1 VESGARWRERPAWR
15 TVGIAAPA
23 LILVVI
29 SLWEMVAVTRA
40 RILTPSERDW
50 QALSSALRAAHRPG
64 DLIVF
69 APAWIDPVGRQ
80 HLGDLIP
87 IEMAARPDA
96 ARYAVV
102 WEVAEE
108 GARAPDT
115 AGLTADR
122 TQEFGP
128 LLLRHY
134 RQTPVAVVT
143 DFAAALPTATI
154 SGRGKGR
161 PSVRLEEVGFAP
173 HRCVLVVPQP
183 DQTVRLA
190 YPSVALGSEL
200 VGHVGLADVFTRRDV
215 RDPARLVVSVDGRAL
230 ADVTVGV
237 EDGWV
242 RFRAPTAPK
251 AGAAVEI
258 AATALGP
265 RARDRRVCF
274 TLEAHR

>member
-1 VESGARWRERPAWR
+1 MRWRDRSALQAAR
-15 TVGIAAPA
+15 IAAPA
-23 LILVVI
+23 LILAFVA
-29 SLWEMVAVTRA
+29 LWEMVMVTRA
-40 RILTPSERDW
+40 RLRPPSEQDW

-69 APAWIDPVGRQ
+69 APAWIDPLGRQ
-80 HLGDLIP
+80 YLGDLIP

-102 WEVAEE
+102 WEVVEE

-122 TQEFGP
+122 TEEFGR

-134 RQTPVAVVT
+134 RQTPATVVT
-143 DFAAALPTATI
+143 DFAAALPAATV

-183 DQTVRLA
+183 DETVRLT
-190 YPSVALGSEL
+190 YPSVALGGEL

-215 RDPARLVVSVDGRAL
+215 RDPARLAVSVDGRQVA
-230 ADVTVGV
+230 AVTVGV
-237 EDGWV
+237 DDGWV
-242 RFRAPTAPK
+242 TFRAKTA
-251 AGAAVEI
+251 ARATASVEI

-265 RARDRRVCF
+265 HARDRRVCF
-274 TLEAHR
+274 TLEARR

>member
-1 VESGARWRERPAWR
+1 MPATRWRERPAWR
-15 TVGIAAPA
+15 TAGIAAPA

-40 RILTPSERDW
+40 RILTPTEQDW
-50 QALSSALRAAHRPG
+50 QELSTALRAAHRPG

-69 APAWIDPVGRQ
+69 APAWIDPIGRH

-87 IEMAARPDA
+87 VEMAARADA
-96 ARYAVV
+96 DRYAVV

-108 GARAPDT
+108 DARAPDT

-134 RQTPVAVVT
+134 RKAPVTVVT
-143 DFAAALPTATI
+143 DFAAALPGATV
-154 SGRGKGR
+154 SGRGRGK

-200 VGHVGLADVFTRRDV
+200 VGYVGLADVFTRRDV
-215 RDPARLVVSVDGRAL
+215 RDPARLVVSVDGRAV
-230 ADVTVGV
+230 AEVTVGV
-237 EDGWV
+237 DDGWV
-242 RFRAPTAPK
+242 RFRAPTTPA
-251 AGAAVEI
+251 AGAAVEV

-274 TLEAHR
+274 HLEARR